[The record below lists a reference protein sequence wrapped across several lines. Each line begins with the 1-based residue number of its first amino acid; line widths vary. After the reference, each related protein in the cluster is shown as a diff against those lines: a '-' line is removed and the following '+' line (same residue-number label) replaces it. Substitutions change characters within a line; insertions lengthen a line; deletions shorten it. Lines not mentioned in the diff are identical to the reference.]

1 VAPPPEPFDVRT
13 VTGEWDYVTLPPNV
27 RLGRDCWIERP
38 QSFERFRSTRDPG
51 VALGDRVRV
60 YGWTVFNVE
69 PSGAVIVGK
78 DSVLVGAVF
87 MCQEEIRVGRGVVVS
102 YQVTIADSDFHPPA
116 AEDRRRDAM
125 ASGATAP
132 AGARPRVESRPVE
145 IGDGA
150 WIGIGAILL
159 KGVQVGADA
168 RVAAGAVVTRDVPPG
183 ARVAGNPARV
193 EDETGAP

>member
-1 VAPPPEPFDVRT
+1 
-13 VTGEWDYVTLPPNV
+13 
-27 RLGRDCWIERP
+27 
-38 QSFERFRSTRDPG
+38 
-51 VALGDRVRV
+51 
-60 YGWTVFNVE
+60 
-69 PSGAVIVGK
+69 
-78 DSVLVGAVF
+78 
-87 MCQEEIRVGRGVVVS
+87 
-102 YQVTIADSDFHPPA
+102 
-116 AEDRRRDAM
+116 
-125 ASGATAP
+125 
-132 AGARPRVESRPVE
+132 VESRPVE